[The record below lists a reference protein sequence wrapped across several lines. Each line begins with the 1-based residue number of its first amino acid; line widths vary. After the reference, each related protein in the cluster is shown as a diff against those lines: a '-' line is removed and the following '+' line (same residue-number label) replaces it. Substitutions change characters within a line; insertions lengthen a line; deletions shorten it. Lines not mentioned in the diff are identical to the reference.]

1 LSLKIPH
8 SALLITHL
16 EQLNLILRALIEKL
30 SGSTGANFKDKQP
43 LAIAENKE

>member
-1 LSLKIPH
+1 
-8 SALLITHL
+8 LLITHL

-43 LAIAENKE
+43 LKYNTFAKIR